1 MLMTKAH
8 KIITSIESSLK
19 KYAKCDEIRKCQWIR
34 QHIIDDASILNCTKK
49 YVLDYGPHCNI
60 NDTTITCS

>member
-8 KIITSIESSLK
+8 EIITSIESSLK

-34 QHIIDDASILNCTKK
+34 QHIIDDASILNCTKSM
-49 YVLDYGPHCNI
+49 YLIMDHIVILMI
-60 NDTTITCS
+60 QE